1 MVSGPP
7 RQRRF
12 PMTIPDTEISSS
24 SMVVPAPERH
34 ASELPCLIVITGHS
48 EGKVV
53 PVPSGRS
60 IIGREP
66 TALLPLDDQGVSRQ
80 HAVIELSDGFA
91 TLRDLDSTNGTF
103 LNGSPIKQAAVREGD
118 RIQLG
123 PSVTV
128 RYGLRSRHE
137 LRDPAHPPAT
147 ATTEAAGPSAASE
160 LDLRP
165 RELEVARLAAAAL
178 SNEEIA
184 KRLFISPKTVKTH
197 LRNIYQ
203 RLDLHS
209 KVELTRYLL
218 RHGALEPDRG
228 S

>member
-1 MVSGPP
+1 
-7 RQRRF
+7 
-12 PMTIPDTEISSS
+12 MTIPDTEISSS
-24 SMVVPAPERH
+24 STVAAAPERH

-48 EGKVV
+48 EGTVV

-128 RYGLRSRHE
+128 RYSLRSRHE
-137 LRDPAHPPAT
+137 LRAP
-147 ATTEAAGPSAASE
+147 TTVTDTVEAVAPSAASE
-160 LDLRP
+160 LALRP

-218 RHGALEPDRG
+218 RHGALEADRG